1 MQRYFSKE
9 DIQRAIRYTKR
20 CWTPLAMKEMQI
32 KTTRR
37 WHLLPVRMIIIQKA
51 RDNKGW
57 WGEKGTL
64 VLCWWDCKLV
74 QPLWFFA
81 EAPQKIKSNTT
92 IWSTNFTSGNISKK
106 KKKET
111 LEKISVP
118 TVITAALFI
127 TARIWKQPRC
137 PPTDEWIKKM
147 CVCGGV
153 CV

>member
-1 MQRYFSKE
+1 MCFAGGTVNWYNHYGFLR
-9 DIQRAIRYTKR
+9 KR
-20 CWTPLAMKEMQI
+20 LKKLKVI
-32 KTTRR
+32 
-37 WHLLPVRMIIIQKA
+37 LLYDP
-51 RDNKGW
+51 
-57 WGEKGTL
+57 
-64 VLCWWDCKLV
+64 
-74 QPLWFFA
+74 P
-81 EAPQKIKSNTT
+81 
-92 IWSTNFTSGNISKK
+92 ISLLGIYPKK